1 MGQSRDI
8 AAPPSSNLAACSWL
22 VNALREGRSV
32 VVCRL
37 QRVGET
43 SLVKEALDR
52 ELKPNGAPIRD
63 IRIDMYEL

>member
-1 MGQSRDI
+1 
-8 AAPPSSNLAACSWL
+8 L